1 RCGAS
6 WARSCSP
13 PSVRSPP
20 PPSPSTGSRPGS
32 RHATTRSRR
41 WRPPSPATSRRPE
54 PLPRENEAMAHPLYR
69 PRRVRESPLLRRMV
83 RETRLGV
90 ESLILPLFAVHGR
103 GVREPIGSMP
113 GVARLSLDEL
123 AKEAKDAAGMGIP
136 AILLFGVPAAK
147 DPRGSEAYAEDG
159 IVQQAARMVK
169 ETIPDLLVIT
179 DVCLCQYTSHGHCG
193 VVEGGRIK
201 NDASVDLLTRVAVSH
216 VEAGADVVAP
226 SDMMDGRVAAIREAL
241 DEASYLETP
250 IMAYSAKYASAFYG
264 PFREAAESTPQF
276 GDRRSY
282 QMDPANSVEALREVG
297 LDVDEGAD
305 IVMVKPALPYLDVIA
320 RVKQEFGLPLAA
332 YSVSGEFA
340 MIKAAARLGWLDEE
354 RVVLE
359 TLTAIRR
366 AGADLVITYLAKE
379 AARLLERQRFG
390 AGS

>member
-1 RCGAS
+1 
-6 WARSCSP
+6 
-13 PSVRSPP
+13 
-20 PPSPSTGSRPGS
+20 
-32 RHATTRSRR
+32 
-41 WRPPSPATSRRPE
+41 
-54 PLPRENEAMAHPLYR
+54 MAHPLYR
-69 PRRVRESPLLRRMV
+69 PRRLRESPLIRRMV

-90 ESLILPLFAVHGR
+90 ENFILPLFAVHGR
-103 GVREPIGSMP
+103 NVREPISSMP

-136 AILLFGVPAAK
+136 AILLFGVPATK

-159 IVQQAARMVK
+159 IVQQAARMIK
-169 ETIPDLLVIT
+169 ETIPDLLVVT

-193 VVEGGRIK
+193 IVEDGRVK
-201 NDASVDLLTRVAVSH
+201 NDASVDLLARVAVSH
-216 VEAGADVVAP
+216 VEAGADIVAP

-241 DEASYLETP
+241 DEAGLIETP

-264 PFREAAESTPQF
+264 PFREAAESAPQF

-282 QMDPANSVEALREVG
+282 QMDPANVVEALREVG

-340 MIKAAARLGWLDEE
+340 MIKAAGRLGWLDEE
-354 RVVLE
+354 RVVME
-359 TLTAIRR
+359 SLTAIRR
-366 AGADLVITYLAKE
+366 AGADLIITYLAKE
-379 AARLLERQRFG
+379 AARLLERQRFA
-390 AGS
+390 AGP